1 MPSDVTFEHFDHSAD
16 VCSIPSSRPLRARSQ
31 HFCFLSAFLFYLG
44 LLPPPQCSFYFGE
57 QWLGQQSSLINFGI
71 WVQYVPGHTSASNHK
86 CSRMLAEHP
95 DLPAADD
102 VISAREELACR
113 QTQSA
118 GLLPDRERKEKKRH

>member
-1 MPSDVTFEHFDHSAD
+1 M
-16 VCSIPSSRPLRARSQ
+16 
-31 HFCFLSAFLFYLG
+31 
-44 LLPPPQCSFYFGE
+44 
-57 QWLGQQSSLINFGI
+57 INFGI

-113 QTQSA
+113 QAQSA
-118 GLLPDRERKEKKRH
+118 GLLPDRERKTEKKEKETLRENILTGLSARTPHMMKIRSRSCRA